1 MPDHD
6 PLSPAES
13 NAGQDYTRA
22 METPAEYVFS
32 PGTGATPPALTG
44 REEEQSVLSRCL
56 AAMASGKAPAH
67 DVVLVGPRGNG
78 KKVLLNWFATA
89 CRASRRRVDA
99 LTLTPSDIADR
110 QALMEALAPRRAL
123 ARLLPR
129 ARPNGRVGS
138 LLRKL
143 LAVISLRCDGRSLAA
158 ALAARCRRRPLAV
171 LLDEAHTLNI
181 EVGGALLN
189 ASQQARATAPF
200 LLVLAGT
207 PGLPRRLD
215 AMDASFWGRLAD
227 GLLGIGRLSANAAK
241 EALTKPLLAHD
252 VSIEADALAQ
262 TAEHSQCYP
271 YFIQLWGDA
280 LWKQHLATGDGRLTA
295 DHVAAALPHVATR
308 VTNYY
313 QGRFAEL
320 EAGGLMTAATAVAP
334 LFQAGPNI
342 SASNQEIDTA
352 LAAAGIEAESDLFR
366 AREGLNDLGYIW
378 RPPGQLPPVGWQAG
392 IPSLMTHVLAHA
404 PSSAGTH

>member
-1 MPDHD
+1 MFFRPIRGRARRCAPTRRPARPPGASRVPAPSCHRFQHNAR
-6 PLSPAES
+6 PRSLGPAES

-78 KKVLLNWFATA
+78 KTVLLNWFATA

-143 LAVISLRCDGRSLAA
+143 LAVISLRCDGRSLAV
-158 ALAARCRRRPLAV
+158 ALTARCRRRPLAV

-181 EVGGALLN
+181 KVGGALLN

-227 GLLGIGRLSANAAK
+227 GLLGIGRLSASAAK

-252 VSIEADALAQ
+252 VSIEAETHWLKRRN
-262 TAEHSQCYP
+262 TAS
-271 YFIQLWGDA
+271 
-280 LWKQHLATGDGRLTA
+280 ATPTSSSSG
-295 DHVAAALPHVATR
+295 ATR
-308 VTNYY
+308 CGNSIWPP
-313 QGRFAEL
+313 AS
-320 EAGGLMTAATAVAP
+320 VA
-334 LFQAGPNI
+334 
-342 SASNQEIDTA
+342 S
-352 LAAAGIEAESDLFR
+352 
-366 AREGLNDLGYIW
+366 
-378 RPPGQLPPVGWQAG
+378 RPITSPRRYRTWP
-392 IPSLMTHVLAHA
+392 HE
-404 PSSAGTH
+404 